1 MLTFLLRRLLLAV
14 PILIGSS
21 LLVFSIFYLS
31 RVDPVRRAL
40 GERAQDAALVE
51 RLRDELGLNDPAW
64 QRYLRFIGG
73 VFVGDFGKSIKTRQ
87 PVADEIRARF
97 PATVELAGAAFVLST
112 VAGLCAGVLAGLRRN
127 TVWDYGSMALA
138 LLAVSLPVFW
148 LALLLAWTFGE
159 WLGWLPLDQ
168 RHSLRYAGAV
178 PSRTGLMLVDSLVAG
193 RWDVFVDALR
203 HLVLPATTLALV
215 STALVARMTRSS
227 ILEVLR
233 QDFVR
238 TASAKGLGSAR
249 WLWHVVR
256 NAMIPVVTILGL
268 EIPALL
274 GGAVITETIFAW
286 PGMGS
291 FLIDSIL
298 SADVTAVQG
307 IILFLTLLF
316 LGTNLAVDVLYA
328 MLDPRLRA
336 LAEG

>member
-1 MLTFLLRRLLLAV
+1 MFAFILRRLLFAV
-14 PILIGSS
+14 PIIIGSS

-31 RVDPVRRAL
+31 RVDPVQRAL
-40 GERAQDAALVE
+40 GERAQDAELVK

-73 VFVGDFGKSIKTRQ
+73 VAVGDFGKSIKTRQ

-97 PATVELAGAAFVLST
+97 PATVELAGAAFILST
-112 VAGLCAGVLAGLRRN
+112 VFGLCAGVLAGLRRN
-127 TVWDYGSMALA
+127 TVWDYTSMALA
-138 LLAVSLPVFW
+138 MIAVSLPVFW
-148 LALLLAWTFGE
+148 LALLLSWTFGE
-159 WLGWLPLDQ
+159 WLGWLPIDQ

-178 PSRTGLMLVDSLVAG
+178 PTRSGLLLLDSVVAG
-193 RWDVFVDALR
+193 RWDVFLDALR

-233 QDFVR
+233 ADFVR
-238 TASAKGLGSAR
+238 TASAKGLGGGR

-268 EIPALL
+268 EIPSLL

-307 IILFLTLLF
+307 IILFLTLIF
-316 LGTNLAVDVLYA
+316 VATNLAVDVLYA
-328 MLDPRLRA
+328 LLDPRLRA